1 MNDQEKNLS
10 NEEQETQPLTQQTEE
25 PAGEQPEEKKKGGFK
40 NWWKNH
46 KPTKRRLIQV
56 YAALLYN
63 VNFKGFFNGRIYSGQ
78 VKGMCVPGLNCYSCP
93 GASGAC
99 PLGSLQNALAAGE
112 TPNAMFYVFGII
124 ILFGLLLGR
133 TICGFLCPVGLGQ
146 ELLYK
151 IKTPKLKKN
160 KITYILSYF
169 KYVLLAVLVI
179 AVPLVFH
186 YGSSTVIPGFCKY
199 VCPAGTFGGAIGLLL
214 HPNNADLYSMLGV
227 LFTWKFIVMVVV
239 IVACI
244 FIYRSFCRF
253 LCPLGAIYGF
263 FNKVALLGVK
273 LDKNKCTDCG
283 LCIGHCKMDVKHVG
297 DHECI
302 NCGEC
307 MSVCPAK
314 AISWKGSKLLL
325 HKNAVEAI
333 SEPETE
339 ERPLASVLE
348 GGAVAATVA
357 TNENLHE
364 EIAIAATENTERV
377 EKKTS
382 EKKPAKKRGRAF
394 WLEVTAWVLAL
405 GVFAGAFVYYNF
417 IDKIEVAAVPEEDME
432 NLFSVSSLSGEAGEF
447 TFSIHK
453 GELSKEQ
460 AASDSNLKAITPTS
474 GEGTKDS
481 PFVITE
487 LVGTYTVTL
496 EAEQTAYYRYVFT
509 ESEEQTT
516 IDVGPYTYYTASAD
530 LKAEFYYKEKDC
542 ELTANSTIEAQSDT
556 FTLMVYGSKVGDFM
570 LPFDLEIIGGNGE
583 TYDLR
588 KHRGKIVVVNFWYTT
603 CGPCVE
609 ELPYFQ
615 QVAQK
620 YGDEVEIVAI
630 HKMTTTTDVVGFLET
645 MTDKLDASRTW
656 ADWNI
661 TFLMDKGTIKIS
673 ETYALLGGKDSYP
686 MTVVVDENGYMTF
699 HRQGSVTQEDLE
711 AEIEKILQARA

>member
-10 NEEQETQPLTQQTEE
+10 NEEQEPQPMTQQTEE
-25 PAGEQPEEKKKGGFK
+25 QQPEEKKKGGFK
-40 NWWKNH
+40 LWWKNH

-63 VNFKGFFNGRIYSGQ
+63 VNFKGFFNGRIYSGP

-151 IKTPKLKKN
+151 IRTPKLKKN

-179 AVPLVFH
+179 AVPLIFH

-199 VCPAGTFGGAIGLLL
+199 ICPAGTFGGAMGLLL

-339 ERPLASVLE
+339 ERPLAAVL
-348 GGAVAATVA
+348 GGGTVAA
-357 TNENLHE
+357 ENTAKE
-364 EIAIAATENTERV
+364 EIAV
-377 EKKTS
+377 STS
-382 EKKPAKKRGRAF
+382 EKPVGKKPAKKRGRSF
-394 WLEVTAWVLAL
+394 WLEVTAWTLAL
-405 GVFAGAFVYYNF
+405 GVFAGAFIYYNF
-417 IDKIEVAAVPEEDME
+417 LDTIEAAAAPEADVE
-432 NLFSVSSLSGEAGEF
+432 NSFTVSSLSGAAGEF
-447 TFSIHK
+447 SFEIHY
-453 GELSKEQ
+453 GESAQ
-460 AASDSNLKAITPTS
+460 DSDLQTIKPTS
-474 GEGTKDS
+474 GEGTQES
-481 PFVITE
+481 PYIITQ

-496 EAEQTAYYRYVFT
+496 EAGQTVYYRYLFQADAEHPSYET
-509 ESEEQTT
+509 
-516 IDVGPYTYYTASAD
+516 GPYTYSTASSD
-530 LKAEFYYKEKDC
+530 LKFYLYFEQWNKEHV
-542 ELTANSTIEAQSDT
+542 ELAT
-556 FTLMVYGSKVGDFM
+556 FEGESSGSFELMKQGNQVGDLTYNFE
-570 LPFDLEIIGGNGE
+570 LDIIGGNGA
-583 TYDLR
+583 TFDL
-588 KHRGKIVVVNFWYTT
+588 KEHRGKIIIVNFWYTT
-603 CGPCVE
+603 CGPCVT

-615 QVAQK
+615 QVSQK
-620 YGDEVEIVAI
+620 YGDEIEIVAV
-630 HKMTTTTDVVGFLET
+630 HQCTTTVDVMGFLET
-645 MTDKLDASRTW
+645 MTDKLDSSRTW

-661 TFLMDKGTIKIS
+661 TFLMDKGTTKLS
-673 ETYALLGGKDSYP
+673 ETFAMLGGKDSYP
-686 MTVVVDENGYMTF
+686 MTVIVDENGYMTF

-711 AEIEKILQARA
+711 AEVEKILQARAN

>member
-10 NEEQETQPLTQQTEE
+10 NEEQETQPLTQ
-25 PAGEQPEEKKKGGFK
+25 PAEEQPEEKKKGGFK
-40 NWWKNH
+40 LWWKNH
-46 KPTKRRLIQV
+46 KPTKRRLIQI

-63 VNFKGFFNGRIYSGQ
+63 VNFKGFFTGRIYSGE
-78 VKGMCVPGLNCYSCP
+78 VKGLCVPGMNCYSCP

-99 PLGSLQNALAAGE
+99 PLGSLQNALGAGN
-112 TPNAMFYVFGII
+112 PDARNAMFYVFGIL

-160 KITYILSYF
+160 KVTYILSYF

-179 AVPLVFH
+179 AVPIIFH
-186 YGSSTVIPGFCKY
+186 YQSSTTIPGFCKY
-199 VCPAGTFGGAIGLLL
+199 ICPAGTFGGAIGLLL

-244 FIYRSFCRF
+244 FIFRFFCRF

-263 FNKVALLGVK
+263 FNKVALLGVG

-283 LCIGHCKMDVKHVG
+283 LCVAHCKMDVKHVG

-314 AISWKGSKLLL
+314 AIKWKGSKLLL
-325 HKNAVEAI
+325 HKNAVEV

-348 GGAVAATVA
+348 NGAVAATVA
-357 TNENLHE
+357 TNPDLHE
-364 EIAIAATENTERV
+364 EIAIAATEKNEETTFV
-377 EKKTS
+377 AS
-382 EKKPAKKRGRAF
+382 KKPAKKRGRAF
-394 WLEVTAWVLAL
+394 WLELTAWVLAL
-405 GVFAGAFVYYNF
+405 GVFVGAFVYYNF
-417 IDKIEVAAVPEEDME
+417 IDTIEAAAAPEADVE
-432 NLFSVSSLSGEAGEF
+432 NTFTVSSLSGAAGEF
-447 TFSIHK
+447 TFEIHN
-453 GELSKEQ
+453 GELTKEQ
-460 AASDSNLKAITPTS
+460 AESDSGLKAITPAS
-474 GEGTKDS
+474 GEGTKDA
-481 PFVITE
+481 PYVITQ
-487 LVGTYTVTL
+487 LVGTYTVNL
-496 EAEQTAYYRYVFT
+496 EAGQTVYYRYLFQT
-509 ESEEQTT
+509 SEEHPSYET
-516 IDVGPYTYYTASAD
+516 GPYTYYSSSSD
-530 LKAEFYYKEKDC
+530 MKFYLYFEKWNKEHI
-542 ELTANSTIEAQSDT
+542 ELATFEGEQSGS
-556 FTLMVYGSKVGDFM
+556 FELMKQGNQVGDLMYNFE
-570 LPFDLEIIGGNGE
+570 LDIIGGNGA
-583 TYDLR
+583 TFDL
-588 KHRGKIVVVNFWYTT
+588 KEHRGKIVIVNFWYTT

-615 QVAQK
+615 QVAEK
-620 YGDEVEIVAI
+620 YGEEVEIVAV
-630 HKMTTTTDVVGFLET
+630 HQWTNTVDVMGFLET
-645 MTDKLDASRTW
+645 MTDKFDASRTW

-661 TFLMDKGTIKIS
+661 TFLMDQGNFKIS
-673 ETYALLGGKDSYP
+673 ETYAMLGGKDSYP
-686 MTVVVDENGYMTF
+686 MTAIVDENGFMTF

-711 AEIEKILQARA
+711 AEIEKILQAR